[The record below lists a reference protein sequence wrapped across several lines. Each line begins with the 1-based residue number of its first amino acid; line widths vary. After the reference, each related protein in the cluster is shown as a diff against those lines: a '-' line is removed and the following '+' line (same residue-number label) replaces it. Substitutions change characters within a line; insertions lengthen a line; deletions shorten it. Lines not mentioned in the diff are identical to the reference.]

1 MAAPYHSGMA
11 LATPVD
17 KMAGECIVGTMKI
30 SGLENHVLF
39 SLYLTSS
46 DTAMA
51 PETFETIF
59 TPDTLQRLFPKE
71 RANEFFDA
79 LFGDASEGA
88 YDISLAYRGTERNTL
103 LMDLLLHERPG
114 CCLACNLTQGLPQV
128 FSRHPV
134 INISGL
140 VKEIDSLL
148 GDAVSCKDWTLGY
161 TEQRS
166 RSLHVIPIKIMLE
179 R

>member
-1 MAAPYHSGMA
+1 
-11 LATPVD
+11 
-17 KMAGECIVGTMKI
+17 MAGECIVGSI
-30 SGLENHVLF
+30 LLSSRENNVFF
-39 SLYLTSS
+39 SPYLTIS

-59 TPDTLQRLFPKE
+59 TPDTLQRLFPEE

-103 LMDLLLHERPG
+103 IMDLLLHQRPG

-128 FSRHPV
+128 FSRHPI

-140 VKEIDSLL
+140 VTEIDSLL
-148 GDAVSCKDWTLGY
+148 GDDIRCKEWTLGY

-166 RSLHVIPIKIMLE
+166 RSLHVIPIKIALE